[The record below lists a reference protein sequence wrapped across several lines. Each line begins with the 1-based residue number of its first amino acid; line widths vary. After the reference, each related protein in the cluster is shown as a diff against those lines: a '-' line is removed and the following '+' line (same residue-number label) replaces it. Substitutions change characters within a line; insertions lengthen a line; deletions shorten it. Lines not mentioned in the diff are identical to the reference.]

1 LSELLNNGPETLTA
15 LSYDATA
22 HSLTYK
28 AEDGNI
34 TAIDLNA
41 LVNNPETITRLSYDA
56 NTFILSY
63 NAEDGTT
70 TEVDLSDLVNGP
82 ETLTALVYD
91 EESNDLIYI
100 DEQGSRNRVNLPA
113 IQKNA
118 EDATSPWNA
127 AGGTVSATSD
137 SENIY
142 HTGNVG
148 IGGQPA
154 QDAALSV
161 KGSVKINPVN
171 DESKVSVNIGAENM
185 ATGANTL
192 VSGKHNETHGENT
205 AIVGGTG
212 NTITEQG
219 EFGVIVGGE
228 ANRVEERNGTIVGSK
243 ESVAD
248 GQYSLILGGTDN
260 MAPSVY
266 ETVLGTKAKLYSP
279 IGRSDRWDEND
290 RIFTIANGY
299 NARSNALTVLKNG
312 NTGFKSSASEPT
324 ETIDVGEGKVRI
336 RQIHNEDG
344 RDEDRLVVAD
354 ADGVLRTV
362 DRRDLQLNRNVDAK
376 LGPWLVVGSNER
388 ARWNGQNI
396 YQKGGLCIGHS
407 IGVLPWAER
416 LRLNVNGAIRGGKDI
431 TEGEIGAYS
440 TSFGLR
446 NKAQGAYA
454 FVTGE
459 DNITQPSAVL
469 ATIDGGHHN
478 VVAENTNTSGIFSGR
493 KNKIM
498 AAEGG
503 VAVGGDTNVVK
514 GSFGLA
520 LGGKSNEV
528 SGGRAVVL
536 GGTQNMAKGIN
547 AVVVGGQQNSAN
559 AENCLV
565 FGKRCVVGSEDSSV
579 IGGVFNRINS
589 ASGHSAIMGGV
600 GHLIENSENGFI
612 VGGGGS
618 TLRNSRASVIL
629 GGHIS
634 SINLDAPGFV
644 TSPDDFSSAIIAATN
659 SHVVKKGSVIIGGF
673 ACYASGQSSMVLGGE
688 YSEAKSFHEVVIGPF
703 PTDYTENSQTDWDD
717 NDRLLVVGNGRL
729 SASSERSNAITV
741 LKNGNTG
748 FKKQADA
755 PTETIDVG
763 SGNVRIR
770 DINNVMGDLEDKVV
784 VAGSDGVLKTI
795 SRSDFKAPGSNITFR
810 DGLMGLDVRPEE
822 TLDVGT
828 GNVRIREI
836 NETEGNKYEDRI
848 VVASPTGVLKTVNTG
863 ELIETLIP
871 VNGFVATQ
879 IREQQKQIE
888 LQSTVINTLKQSLQQ
903 MEEKLEALEATVSR
917 AN

>member
-1 LSELLNNGPETLTA
+1 MNALVNNPETLTA
-15 LSYDATA
+15 LSYDASA

-41 LVNNPETITRLSYDA
+41 LANNPETITRLSYDT

-91 EESNDLIYI
+91 EESKDLIYI

-113 IQKNA
+113 IQNNA
-118 EDATSPWNA
+118 EVATSPWNA
-127 AGGTVSATSD
+127 AGGTGSATSD

-154 QDAALSV
+154 QDTALSV
-161 KGSVKINPVN
+161 KGSVKINPEN

-212 NTITEQG
+212 NTITERG

-248 GQYSLILGGTDN
+248 GQYSLILGGSNN

-299 NARSNALTVLKNG
+299 DTRSNALTVLKNG
-312 NTGFKSSASEPT
+312 NTGFKSSASQPT

-336 RQIHNEDG
+336 RQIQNEDG
-344 RDEDRLVVAD
+344 SDEDRLVVAD
-354 ADGVLRTV
+354 ANGVLRTV
-362 DRRDLQLNRNVDAK
+362 DRRDLQLQRNAEAQIE
-376 LGPWLVVGSNER
+376 PWLVVGSNEK
-388 ARWNGQNI
+388 ARWNGQHI
-396 YQKGGLCIGHS
+396 YQAGGVCIGHS
-407 IGVLPWAER
+407 RGVLPWAER
-416 LRLNVNGAIRGGKDI
+416 LRLNVNGAVRGGKDI
-431 TEGEIGAYS
+431 SGGEIGAFS

-478 VVAENTNTSGIFSGR
+478 VIAENTSTSGIFSGR

-503 VAVGGDTNVVK
+503 VAVGGDANVVN
-514 GSFGLA
+514 GRFGLA
-520 LGGKSNEV
+520 LGGKSNAVNGER
-528 SGGRAVVL
+528 SVVL
-536 GGTQNMAKGIN
+536 GGIQNRAIGIN
-547 AVVVGGQQNSAN
+547 AVVAGEQSSATANNS
-559 AENCLV
+559 LV
-565 FGKRCVVGSEDSSV
+565 FGKRCIADAENSSI
-579 IGGVFNRINS
+579 IGGEWNTINS
-589 ASGHSAIMGGV
+589 ASNHAAIMAGRVHSVVASPLGFMAGGENNTIYNSKGSV
-600 GHLIENSENGFI
+600 VLGGALNDIIIESSDVNSNTPHLPSAAII
-612 VGGGGS
+612 VGFNN
-618 TLRNSRASVIL
+618 RISRKS
-629 GGHIS
+629 
-634 SINLDAPGFV
+634 
-644 TSPDDFSSAIIAATN
+644 
-659 SHVVKKGSVIIGGF
+659 SVIIGSEYCLTAGE
-673 ACYASGQSSMVLGGE
+673 SSAVLGGFN
-688 YSEAKSFHEVVIGPF
+688 SRAKSFREVIIGSYT
-703 PTDYTENSQTDWDD
+703 TDYTENSQTNWDE
-717 NDRLLVVGNGRL
+717 NDRLLVVGNGTM
-729 SASSERSNAITV
+729 SERSNAITV

-770 DINNVMGDLEDKVV
+770 DINNIMGDLEDKVV

-795 SRSDFKAPGSNITFR
+795 GRSEFKAPGSNITFR
-810 DGLMGLDVRPEE
+810 DGLMGLDVQPEE

-828 GNVRIREI
+828 GNVRIRKI
-836 NETEGNKYEDRI
+836 NETEGDKYQDRI
-848 VVASPTGVLKTVNTG
+848 VVASSTGVLKTINTG

-903 MEEKLEALEATVSR
+903 MKEKLEVLEATVSR